1 MASGDKIKGI
11 VLKIG
16 GDTQGLAKALTDVNK
31 DIRGT
36 QEGLKAVERL
46 LKIDPKNTILLEQK
60 QRLLAEAIGET
71 REKLAALQKAG
82 TEANEALARGDIS
95 QHQYDELQREIVAT
109 ENTLKGLE
117 AQTSTAGNTLDRFE
131 ENVGDSEDALEELGK
146 QADASGD
153 SLNLLKEQVDDSAD
167 SFERLTQT
175 GENLKNVGATIEG
188 VGQTLM
194 PVSKTVANFGVEA
207 IKTAADF
214 DSAMSKVAAV
224 SGATGEELEQLR
236 NKAREMG
243 KETKF
248 SASEAAEAM
257 NYMAMA
263 GWKTEDML
271 NGIAGVMNLAA
282 ASGEDLATT
291 SDILTDT
298 MTAFHIEVDETT
310 NGVANVTHAADV
322 MAAAMSNANTDVG
335 LMGEGFKYCAPVAG
349 ALSFSIEDTAEAIG
363 LMSDSSVKGEMS
375 GTAMRKV
382 MTVLAGDVKLAGQEI
397 GNLTIRT
404 KDSNGKMRE
413 LGQILKECRYAF
425 SQLSDAE
432 KSANAKA
439 LVGQNAMSGFLALM
453 TAAPEKIDQL
463 RSAIDN
469 CDGSAENMTAIMQD
483 NLNGQLTTLKS
494 KISELAIA
502 FGEILMPAIREA
514 VKIVGNFID
523 WLNSL
528 SPVMK
533 TIVAVIGV
541 IVAALGPALM
551 IAGKII
557 WSIGQVMTII
567 PGLVTAFASVK
578 TALTVVTTAVKA
590 FSAALI
596 ANPIVLVIAA
606 VAALVAV
613 FIYLWNTCDEFRQ
626 FWIDLWESIKAAAQ
640 AIWGGIKDFF
650 SSVWNGIKS
659 TAQAIWGGI
668 KDFFV
673 STWENIK
680 SAAQAIWG
688 GIKDFFSSV
697 WNGIKSTAQA
707 VWGGIKDFLVSTW
720 NGIKSTAQTV
730 WGGIKDFFVS
740 TWNGIKSKA
749 ETIWGGVQD
758 FFASTWENVKT
769 ATGTAW
775 NGIKD
780 FSTSTWGS
788 IKAGVS
794 SIAQGLGSSVAG
806 HIRNLKGKIV
816 GIWNEIRQ
824 STSAAW
830 NNVVAGVQAALGNL
844 GPSVREG
851 FQEAI
856 EFITT
861 LPAKAIGWG
870 KDFVMGL
877 IDGIRQKINA
887 ILEPIRDIADK
898 IREFLHFSR
907 PDKGPLRDY
916 EKWMP
921 DFMHGLAQGIKDNQG
936 LVTDAVNGLAEN
948 MSIRG
953 SVSLEA
959 QADSHGFGT
968 NGVSEM
974 LKVMKQYL
982 PYLAENREVVLDSG
996 ETIGALAPKMNME
1009 FRRLDMRER
1018 GR

>member
-95 QHQYDELQREIVAT
+95 QRQYDELQREIVAT

-117 AQTSTAGNTLDRFE
+117 AQASTAGDTLDGFG
-131 ENVGDSEDALEELGK
+131 ENVGESEDALEELGK

-175 GENLKNVGATIEG
+175 GDKLKNVGSSIEG
-188 VGQTLM
+188 VGKKLM
-194 PVSKTVANFGVEA
+194 PVSAVVGGLGAVSV
-207 IKTAADF
+207 KTAADF
-214 DSAMSKVAAV
+214 DSAMSQVAAV
-224 SGATGEELEQLR
+224 SGATGEELGQLR
-236 NKAREMG
+236 DKAREMG
-243 KETKF
+243 EKTKF

-263 GWKTEDML
+263 GWKSGDML
-271 NGIAGVMNLAA
+271 SGLDGIMNLAA
-282 ASGEDLATT
+282 ASGEELATT
-291 SDILTDT
+291 SDIVTDAL
-298 MTAFHIEVDETT
+298 TAFGLTAEDSGHF
-310 NGVANVTHAADV
+310 ADLL
-322 MAAAMSNANTDVG
+322 AAASSNANTNVG
-335 LMGEGFKYCAPVAG
+335 MMGETFKYCAPVAG
-349 ALSFSIEDTAEAIG
+349 ALGFTAEDTAEAIG
-363 LMSDSSVKGEMS
+363 LMANSGIKSSQA
-375 GTAMRKV
+375 GTAMRSM
-382 MTVLAGDVKLAGQEI
+382 MTSLAGEVKLTGKEI
-397 GNLTIRT
+397 GNLTIQT
-404 KDSNGKMRE
+404 KESDGSMKS
-413 LGQILKECRYAF
+413 LGQILKECRFAF
-425 SQLSDAE
+425 SQMSESE
-432 KSANAKA
+432 KEANAEA
-439 LVGQNAMSGFLALM
+439 LVGKNAMSGFLAIM
-453 TAAPEKIDQL
+453 NAAPGDIDKL
-463 RSAIDN
+463 RGAIDD
-469 CDGSAENMTAIMQD
+469 CDGSAENMAAIMQD

-502 FGEILMPAIREA
+502 FGEILMPAIRAA
-514 VKIVGNFID
+514 VEIVGSFID
-523 WLNSL
+523 WLNGL

-557 WSIGQVMTII
+557 WSIGQVITII

-590 FSAALI
+590 FSAALM
-596 ANPIVLVIAA
+596 ANPIVLIIAA

-626 FWIDLWESIKAAAQ
+626 FWIDLWESIKAAAD
-640 AIWGGIKDFF
+640 AAWNGIKDFF
-650 SSVWNGIKS
+650 VSTWENIKS

-668 KDFFV
+668 KDFF
-673 STWENIK
+673 
-680 SAAQAIWG
+680 A
-688 GIKDFFSSV
+688 SV
-697 WNGIKSTAQA
+697 WNGIKSTAQTI
-707 VWGGIKDFLVSTW
+707 WGGIKDFFVSTW
-720 NGIKSTAQTV
+720 NGIKSTAQTIWGGIKDFFTSTWNGIKSTAQTI

-769 ATGTAW
+769 ATSTAW

-921 DFMHGLAQGIKDNQG
+921 DFMHGLAKGIKDNQG

-948 MSIRG
+948 MSIHG
-953 SVSLEA
+953 SVSLDG
-959 QADSHGFGT
+959 QANAHGFSA

-982 PYLAENREVVLDSG
+982 PYLAESREVVLDSG
-996 ETIGALAPKMNME
+996 EAIGALAPKMNME

>member
-1 MASGDKIKGI
+1 MASGGRIKGI
-11 VLKIG
+11 TIAIG
-16 GDTQGLAKALTDVNK
+16 GDTQGLDKALSSVNK
-31 DIRGT
+31 NIKTT
-36 QEGLKAVERL
+36 QSQLKDVERL
-46 LKIDPKNTILLEQK
+46 LKIDPTNTELLAQK
-60 QRLLAEAIGET
+60 QRLLAQAIGET
-71 REKLAALQKAG
+71 KEKLWTLKEAG
-82 TEANEALARGDIS
+82 EQANDALARGDIS
-95 QHQYDELQREIVAT
+95 QSQYDALQREIVET

-117 AQTSTAGNTLDRFE
+117 AQASTAGNTLDGFE

-349 ALSFSIEDTAEAIG
+349 ALSFSIEDTTEAIG

-375 GTAMRKV
+375 GTTMRKV
-382 MTVLAGDVKLAGQEI
+382 MIVLAGDVKLAGQEI

-404 KDSNGKMRE
+404 KDSNGKMKE
-413 LGQILKECRYAF
+413 LSQILKECRYAF

-528 SPVMK
+528 NPVMK

-626 FWIDLWESIKAAAQ
+626 FWIDLWESIKA
-640 AIWGGIKDFF
+640 
-650 SSVWNGIKS
+650 
-659 TAQAIWGGI
+659 
-668 KDFFV
+668 
-673 STWENIK
+673 
-680 SAAQAIWG
+680 AAQAIWG